1 MLKENKKL
9 DIENILQDL
18 ENYRPK
24 RKGWVWREH
33 EENLEIG
40 PFTYKDCTTPLK
52 ESVALPSA
60 KYFNNIDPQP

>member
-33 EENLEIG
+33 EENL
-40 PFTYKDCTTPLK
+40 D
-52 ESVALPSA
+52 
-60 KYFNNIDPQP
+60 